1 MDEIRSD
8 SEVIRASWD
17 DPELFGEII
26 ERHYDVVYRYVAR
39 RIGRQDA
46 RDVTA
51 EVFLNAF
58 AARNRFDTDAES
70 ARPWLFGIAFN
81 LIGRRLRTIRRRQRL
96 TEALPGLRPVED
108 LADDSDSRL
117 AASEVAAELWEAL
130 DSLAES
136 DRETFL
142 LYAVDGLTY
151 SEVAEVLSIALGTVA
166 SRISRVRSLIRE
178 AIPDLKRRTNG
189 EGYPNRGPSD
199 G

>member
-1 MDEIRSD
+1 MDETRSD
-8 SEVIRASWD
+8 SEIIRTSLD
-17 DPELFGEII
+17 IPELFGEIV
-26 ERHYDVVYRYVAR
+26 ERHHDLVYRYVAR

-58 AARNRFDTDAES
+58 AARSRFDAAAEN

-96 TEALPGLRPVED
+96 AEALPGPRPVEEF
-108 LADDSDSRL
+108 ADDSDSRV
-117 AASEVAAELWEAL
+117 AASGLASELWEAL
-130 DSLAES
+130 DALSES

-142 LYAVDGLTY
+142 LYAIDGLTY
-151 SEVAEVLSIALGTVA
+151 SEVAAVLSIALGTVA

-178 AIPDLKRRTNG
+178 AIPDLKRRTDG

>member
-1 MDEIRSD
+1 MEIHTDSD
-8 SEVIRASWD
+8 VIRASWD
-17 DPELFGEII
+17 APERFGAIV
-26 ERHYDVVYRYVAR
+26 ERHHDVVYRYVAR

-58 AARNRFDTDAES
+58 AARSRFDTTAES

-108 LADDSDSRL
+108 FAADSDSRV
-117 AASEVAAELWEAL
+117 AASGLASELWEAL
-130 DSLAES
+130 DSLSES

-166 SRISRVRSLIRE
+166 SRMSRVRSLIRE
-178 AIPDLKRRTNG
+178 AIPDLKRRING

>member
-1 MDEIRSD
+1 MDETRSD
-8 SEVIRASWD
+8 SETIRASWY
-17 DPELFGEII
+17 DPDLFREII
-26 ERHYDVVYRYVAR
+26 ERHHDVVYGYVAR

-58 AARNRFDTDAES
+58 AARTRFDTTSES

-81 LIGRRLRTIRRRQRL
+81 LIGRRLRTVRRRKRL
-96 TEALPGLRPVED
+96 AEALPGLPPVED
-108 LADDSDSRL
+108 FASDSDNRV
-117 AASEVAAELWEAL
+117 AASELAAELWKAL
-130 DSLAES
+130 DSLSES

-151 SEVAEVLSIALGTVA
+151 SEVAAVLSIALGTVA

-178 AIPDLKRRTNG
+178 AIPDLKRRING
-189 EGYPNRGPSD
+189 EGYPKRGSSD

>member
-1 MDEIRSD
+1 MEIHSD
-8 SEVIRASWD
+8 SDVIRASRD
-17 DPELFGEII
+17 APERFGAIV
-26 ERHYDVVYRYVAR
+26 ERHHDVVYRYVAR

-58 AARNRFDTDAES
+58 AARSRFDTAAES

-96 TEALPGLRPVED
+96 TDALPGLRPVED
-108 LADDSDSRL
+108 FAADSDSRV
-117 AASEVAAELWEAL
+117 AASGLASELREAL
-130 DSLAES
+130 DSLSES

-151 SEVAEVLSIALGTVA
+151 SEVAEVMSVALGTVA
-166 SRISRVRSLIRE
+166 SRMSRVRSLIRE

>member
-8 SEVIRASWD
+8 SEIIEASWN
-17 DPELFGEII
+17 DPELFGEIVK
-26 ERHYDVVYRYVAR
+26 RHYDVVYRYVTR

-58 AARNRFDTDAES
+58 AARSRFDTAAES
-70 ARPWLFGIAFN
+70 ARPWLFGITFN
-81 LIGRRLRTIRRRQRL
+81 LIGRRLRASRRRQRL
-96 TEALPGLRPVED
+96 AEALPGLRPVED
-108 LADDSDSRL
+108 FASASDNRV
-117 AASEVAAELWEAL
+117 AASGLAAELAEAL
-130 DSLAES
+130 DSLSES

-151 SEVAEVLSIALGTVA
+151 SEVAAVLSIALGTVA

-178 AIPDLKRRTNG
+178 AIPDLKRRINW

>member
-1 MDEIRSD
+1 MDETRSD
-8 SEVIRASWD
+8 SESIRASWD
-17 DPELFGEII
+17 DPDLFGEII
-26 ERHYDVVYRYVAR
+26 ERHHEVVYRFVAR

-58 AARNRFDTDAES
+58 AARTRFDTTSES
-70 ARPWLFGIAFN
+70 ARPWLLGIAFN
-81 LIGRRLRTIRRRQRL
+81 LIGRRLRTVRRRQRL
-96 TEALPGLRPVED
+96 AQALPGLRPVED
-108 LADDSDSRL
+108 FASGSDNRV
-117 AASEVAAELWEAL
+117 AASELAAELWETL
-130 DSLAES
+130 DSLSES

-151 SEVAEVLSIALGTVA
+151 SEVAAVLSIALGTVA

-178 AIPDLKRRTNG
+178 AIPDLKRRING
-189 EGYPNRGPSD
+189 EGYPKRGPSD

>member
-1 MDEIRSD
+1 MDEIRPD
-8 SEVIRASWD
+8 SAIIRASWD
-17 DPELFGEII
+17 HPELFGRIV
-26 ERHYDVVYRYVAR
+26 ERHHDVVFRYVVR
-39 RIGRQDA
+39 RIGRLDA
-46 RDVTA
+46 RDITA

-58 AARNRFDTDAES
+58 AGRGRFDTATES

-96 TEALPGLRPVED
+96 AEALPGLRPVED
-108 LADDSDSRL
+108 FASDSESRI
-117 AASEVAAELWEAL
+117 AASGLEAELWAAL
-130 DSLAES
+130 DSLSES

-151 SEVAEVLSIALGTVA
+151 SEVAAVLSIAVGTVA

-178 AIPDLKRRTNG
+178 AIPDLERRVNE
-189 EGYPNRGPSD
+189 EGYPKRGPSD